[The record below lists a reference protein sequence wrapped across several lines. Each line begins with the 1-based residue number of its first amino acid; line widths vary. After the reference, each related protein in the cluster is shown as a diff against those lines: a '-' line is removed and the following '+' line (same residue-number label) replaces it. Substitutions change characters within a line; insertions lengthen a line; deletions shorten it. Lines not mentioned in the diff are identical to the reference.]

1 MGRSPAHYSPVGVKV
16 IRPVLRLLAMT
27 LVLAGAGVDVRAHD
41 PSAYGGLFRS
51 RNFGSTWLN
60 ADVGLFLNAALAV
73 AVDPRDPNHLLL
85 GTDTGLLGSINGGRG
100 WTAEGQGLIFGP
112 VFAVGFSPDGQNAV
126 CAAPGAVFRFHDG
139 RWRRS
144 AAPEGATPARAV
156 IFGAAPE
163 RIYLLG
169 HGGFYIS
176 DDRGESFRRAPQ
188 NAAAGA
194 QITTLA
200 AVSGPGATLLAVIDG
215 TLAASEDD
223 GAPWHSRSLGPA
235 GASIDT
241 ATPDPFSSSRLW
253 AASADRIYVSEDFG
267 AHWRA
272 LGKPLPEPQTN
283 VRGIAAD
290 QTASTLVV
298 TTHRGLY
305 RSVDGGVR
313 WELKEGSLPVH
324 LEAGPLVRDPRDPET
339 LYAVYS
345 LMPYAVVWRTALEGG
360 SLLSRVDAVSLAG
373 GAAFMLLLLL
383 SGALLVGW
391 LARRRRVVP

>member
-1 MGRSPAHYSPVGVKV
+1 MSRSPTHHGLVGARV
-16 IRPVLRLLAMT
+16 IRWVMRVWAMALL
-27 LVLAGAGVDVRAHD
+27 LAGAGLDAHAHD

-51 RNFGSTWLN
+51 RNLGGTWLN
-60 ADVGLFLNAALAV
+60 ADVGLFLNAALTV
-73 AVDPRDPNHLLL
+73 AIDPRDPNHLLL

-112 VFAVGFSPDGQNAV
+112 VVAVGFSPDGESTI
-126 CAAPGAVFRFHDG
+126 CAAPGGVFRFHDG

-156 IFGAAPE
+156 IFGPAPE

-169 HGGFYIS
+169 HGGLYIS

-200 AVSGPGATLLAVIDG
+200 AMSGPGATLLAVIDG
-215 TLAASEDD
+215 ELVANEDD
-223 GAPWHSRSLGPA
+223 SATWHSRSLGLA
-235 GASIDT
+235 GASVDT
-241 ATPDPFSSSRLW
+241 ATLDPVSPGRLW
-253 AASADRIYVSEDFG
+253 AAGADRIYVSEDLG

-290 QTASTLVV
+290 PTASTLVV

-305 RSVDGGVR
+305 RSADGGVR
-313 WELKEGSLPVH
+313 WELKEGNLPVH

-373 GAAFMLLLLL
+373 GAAFMLLLVL
-383 SGALLVGW
+383 SGVVLVGW
-391 LARRRRVVP
+391 LERRRGAVP